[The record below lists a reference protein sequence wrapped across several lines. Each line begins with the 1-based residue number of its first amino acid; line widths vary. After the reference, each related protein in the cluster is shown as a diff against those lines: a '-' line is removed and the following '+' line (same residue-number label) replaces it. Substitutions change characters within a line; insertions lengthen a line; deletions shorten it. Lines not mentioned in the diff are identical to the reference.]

1 MNGLTRING
10 AGQCISSPDLYNFL
24 LEEANDQVIDTQ
36 LTAAKLY
43 GYMNTREYPKFRAD
57 GDRKTYYKVDDFVD
71 MFEKKADTD
80 EIYGEMSEI
89 ISEEVYGV
97 NEYSTSEE
105 SISEESSSD
114 FNHEDALNNLSQMN
128 ILDKTMVS
136 GIEIDGVF
144 FMTTHDA
151 MGNVKTAFEIPSS
164 ALAMAQNSEK
174 AKIVV
179 AGMVSKLLNR

>member
-1 MNGLTRING
+1 MDGLINLRN
-10 AGQCISSPDLYNFL
+10 AGPCISSPDLHKFL
-24 LEEANDQVIDTQ
+24 LENLQDQVIDTQ
-36 LTAAKLY
+36 MTAAKLY

-57 GDRKTYYKVDDFVD
+57 GDRKTYFRIEDFIEMFNSKENDDPAFAEIAEVI
-71 MFEKKADTD
+71 ADETGFSNNEETD
-80 EIYGEMSEI
+80 
-89 ISEEVYGV
+89 
-97 NEYSTSEE
+97 
-105 SISEESSSD
+105 EESSSD
-114 FNHEDALNNLSQMN
+114 FNREDALNNLSQMN

-179 AGMVSKLLNR
+179 AGMVLKLLNR